1 MSESA
6 LLRTYREYEWELL
19 RFLARRLGSPTTAAD
34 IAHDLY
40 LKLLSATDH
49 PLVHDHRAYV
59 FTMAANLAADHL
71 RVEKRRAEILEE
83 VDGLV
88 WRRTDEL
95 TPERHALARAELDY
109 LTARIAELP
118 QRCQQVFYLSRF
130 EGKSQTE
137 IAKIL
142 GVGVT
147 TVYKDLTMTVDWL
160 VSARRRFRGLA
171 ADEDEHGKG

>member
-6 LLRTYREYEWELL
+6 LLQTYRECEWELL
-19 RFLARRLGSPTTAAD
+19 RFLARRLGSAATAAD

-40 LKLLSATDH
+40 LKLLSATDL
-49 PLVHDHRAYV
+49 PLIHDHRAYV

-71 RVEKRRAEILEE
+71 RVEKRRAEILDE

-95 TPERHALARAELDY
+95 TPERYALGRAELNY
-109 LTARIAELP
+109 LTGRLGELP

-130 EGKSQTE
+130 EGKSQAE
-137 IAKIL
+137 IARIL

-147 TVYKDLTMTVDWL
+147 TVYKDLTMAMDWL
-160 VSARRRFRGLA
+160 VAARRSFRGRA
-171 ADEDEHGKG
+171 GQG